1 MRKLM
6 LGAATALSL
15 FAGGCATIGGGI
27 NIADVQADAVA
38 ACKFLPDAAAV
49 AALLTADAAVTTAE
63 AIAKIICSAV
73 TGSASA
79 KLRGAAA
86 PVVVVNGQTIPITG
100 HFVTTAGTRVR

>member
-1 MRKLM
+1 MRKLT

-15 FAGGCATIGGGI
+15 FGAGCATITGGI
-27 NIADVQADAVA
+27 SVADVQTDAVA

-49 AALLTADAAVTTAE
+49 AALLSADPAVTTAE

-79 KLRGAAA
+79 GLRGAAA

-100 HFVTTAGTRVR
+100 HFVTVGAARRQ